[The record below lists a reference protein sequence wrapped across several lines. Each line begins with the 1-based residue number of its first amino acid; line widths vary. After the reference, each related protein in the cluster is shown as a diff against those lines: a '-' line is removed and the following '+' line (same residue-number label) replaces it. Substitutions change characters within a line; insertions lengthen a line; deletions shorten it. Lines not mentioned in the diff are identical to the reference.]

1 MMFVVRLVK
10 KTPMNHTNTQL
21 EIIQYLYNELDES
34 ENFKISCLINSNKNL
49 KKDYDAYKKVQN
61 LLDDFVLKSP
71 QFRLESNS

>member
-49 KKDYDAYKKVQN
+49 KKDYDAYKKVQIM
-61 LLDDFVLKSP
+61 LDDFVLKSP
-71 QFRLESNS
+71 QFSLEPNS